1 MTDMDAKT
9 LLTPKT
15 KVEFLYSDVTI
26 GEAIA
31 KMKKKRYAL
40 IPVLERTSNR
50 YLYSISSSDLL
61 YKMVSLGDVK
71 KAEALPITE
80 VEINRLVIPAPF
92 SKDIESLG
100 DLLSSQNF
108 VPIVDEKGTFL
119 GLVTRRSVF
128 NYLLSERNKGEEHA

>member
-1 MTDMDAKT
+1 MDANN

-15 KVEFLYSDVTI
+15 KVEYLYNDITV

-31 KMKKKRYAL
+31 KMKRRRYAL
-40 IPVLERTSNR
+40 IPVLERNSNR

-61 YKMVSLGDVK
+61 YKIMQIGDVK
-71 KAEALPITE
+71 KAEALPLSE
-80 VEINRLVIPAPF
+80 VEINRLVIPAPQV
-92 SKDIESLG
+92 KDIESLG

-108 VPIVDEKGTFL
+108 VPIVDEKGIFL

-128 NYLLSERNKGEEHA
+128 NYLLAEKAKGE

>member
-1 MTDMDAKT
+1 MDAKN

-15 KVEFLYSDVTI
+15 KVEYLYNDITV

-31 KMKKKRYAL
+31 KMRRRRYAL
-40 IPVLERTSNR
+40 IPVLERNSNR

-61 YKMVSLGDVK
+61 YKITEIGDVK
-71 KAEALPITE
+71 KAESLPLSE
-80 VEINRLVIPAPF
+80 VEINRLVIPAPQVQ
-92 SKDIESLG
+92 DIESLG

-108 VPIVDEKGTFL
+108 VPIVDEKGIFL

-128 NYLLSERNKGEEHA
+128 NYLLAEKAKGE

>member
-1 MTDMDAKT
+1 MDAKN

-15 KVEFLYSDVTI
+15 KVEYLYNDITV

-31 KMKKKRYAL
+31 KMKRRRYAL
-40 IPVLERTSNR
+40 IPVLERNSNR

-61 YKMVSLGDVK
+61 YKIMQIGDVK
-71 KAEALPITE
+71 KAEALPLSE
-80 VEINRLVIPAPF
+80 VEINRLVIPAPQV
-92 SKDIESLG
+92 KDIESLG

-108 VPIVDEKGTFL
+108 VPIVDEKGIFL

-128 NYLLSERNKGEEHA
+128 NYLLTEKAKGE

>member
-1 MTDMDAKT
+1 MDAMN

-15 KVEFLYSDVTI
+15 KVEYLYNDITV

-31 KMKKKRYAL
+31 KMKRRRYAL
-40 IPVLERTSNR
+40 IPVLERNSNR

-61 YKMVSLGDVK
+61 YKIMQIGDVK
-71 KAEALPITE
+71 KAEALPLSE
-80 VEINRLVIPAPF
+80 VEINRLVIPAPQV
-92 SKDIESLG
+92 KDIESLG

-108 VPIVDEKGTFL
+108 VPIVDEKGIFL

-128 NYLLSERNKGEEHA
+128 NYLLAEKAKGE

>member
-1 MTDMDAKT
+1 MDAKN

-15 KVEFLYSDVTI
+15 KVEYLYNDITV

-31 KMKKKRYAL
+31 KMKRRRYAL
-40 IPVLERTSNR
+40 IPVLERNSNR

-61 YKMVSLGDVK
+61 YKIMQIGDVK
-71 KAEALPITE
+71 KAEALPLSE
-80 VEINRLVIPAPF
+80 VEINRLVIPAPQV
-92 SKDIESLG
+92 KDIESLG

-108 VPIVDEKGTFL
+108 VPIVDEKGIFL

-128 NYLLSERNKGEEHA
+128 NYLLAEKAKGE

>member
-1 MTDMDAKT
+1 MDAKN

-15 KVEFLYSDVTI
+15 KVEYLYNDITV

-31 KMKKKRYAL
+31 KMKKRRYAL
-40 IPVLERTSNR
+40 IPVLERNSNR

-61 YKMVSLGDVK
+61 YKIMQIGDVK
-71 KAEALPITE
+71 KAEALPLSE
-80 VEINRLVIPAPF
+80 VEINRLVIPAPQV
-92 SKDIESLG
+92 KDIESLG

-108 VPIVDEKGTFL
+108 VPIVDEKGIFL

-128 NYLLSERNKGEEHA
+128 NYLLAEKAKGE

>member
-128 NYLLSERNKGEEHA
+128 NYLLSERNKGE